1 MYDNEN
7 SLSDLADVHT
17 ELSVPPVLDL
27 AISSYRSH
35 LSGVLRSTQ
44 QYLLSQVAHCW
55 SPAATMQCLILLDIS
70 RVFLTK

>member
-35 LSGVLRSTQ
+35 LSGVLRSQ